1 MRIGLFSN
9 PDKDPDYSLAIRAAD
24 YIRQAGA
31 TAVAGP
37 D

>member
-9 PDKDPDYSLAIRAAD
+9 PDKDPGYRLAIQAAG

-31 TAVAGP
+31 TPVVSH